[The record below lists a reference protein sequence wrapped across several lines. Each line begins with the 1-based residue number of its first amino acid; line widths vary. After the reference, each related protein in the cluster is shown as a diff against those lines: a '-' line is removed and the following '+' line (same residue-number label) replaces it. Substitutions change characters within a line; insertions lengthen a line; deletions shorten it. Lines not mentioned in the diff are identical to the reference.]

1 MSEHDLTTKLCGLVI
16 CRYEDYSKS
25 EKESRLEQFFCDRS
39 LQWSYNDK
47 NGQLTTGDDQPQ
59 TKDPTNQTSKHTDW
73 VS

>member
-1 MSEHDLTTKLCGLVI
+1 MKITANQK
-16 CRYEDYSKS
+16 R
-25 EKESRLEQFFCDRS
+25 ESRLEQFFCDRS